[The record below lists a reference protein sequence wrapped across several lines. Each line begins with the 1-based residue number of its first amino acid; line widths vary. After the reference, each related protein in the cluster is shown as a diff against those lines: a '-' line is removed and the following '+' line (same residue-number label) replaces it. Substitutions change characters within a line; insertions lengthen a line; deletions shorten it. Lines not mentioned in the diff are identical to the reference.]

1 MKLSNIV
8 TTVIMSLF
16 ISSASFA
23 AGEAGHNH
31 DHEAHES
38 LDKKKDV
45 KKKKNKKKKKKDSH
59 GHAHGSH
66 EGHDDHSDH
75 GHASLDEDKDH
86 DHDKGHDHAGHDDHK
101 GHDHGSKEKHA
112 DHARHDDHKGHDDH
126 GGEDDHGHGHGHGG
140 GKAIG
145 AGKAIVKV
153 DEKLGFKLSS
163 IAIQNLKLEL
173 KSVSGK
179 KLTVASS
186 TVVKSKNLVGV
197 YRFKDGFFKF
207 LNAKVIK
214 NNKKSKTMVISVKDL
229 NFGDQIVT
237 KGVSLLRVSDVY
249 STDKSEYGHSH

>member
-1 MKLSNIV
+1 MKFSNIV
-8 TTVIMSLF
+8 TTIITSLF
-16 ISSASFA
+16 ISFSGFA

-31 DHEAHES
+31 DSDHHDHEAHES
-38 LDKKKDV
+38 SIKKKDA
-45 KKKKNKKKKKKDSH
+45 KKKKNKKKKKDSH
-59 GHAHGSH
+59 GHSHGSH
-66 EGHDDHSDH
+66 EGHADHSDH
-75 GHASLDEDKDH
+75 GHASIDEDKDH
-86 DHDKGHDHAGHDDHK
+86 DHDKGHDHAG
-101 GHDHGSKEKHA
+101 
-112 DHARHDDHKGHDDH
+112 HDDHKGHDDH

-145 AGKAIVKV
+145 EGKAIVKV

-173 KSVSGK
+173 KSVSGN
-179 KLTVASS
+179 KLTVASD

-214 NNKKSKTMVISVKDL
+214 NNKKSKTMVIAVKDL

>member
-1 MKLSNIV
+1 MKFSNIV

-75 GHASLDEDKDH
+75 GHASIDEDKGH
-86 DHDKGHDHAGHDDHK
+86 DHDKGHK
-101 GHDHGSKEKHA
+101 GHDHGTKEKHA
-112 DHARHDDHKGHDDH
+112 DHSGHDDHKGHDDH